1 MAPVRLGVLIAW
13 ILAGCGLA
21 GCGGGAA
28 EATTKSAAAP
38 APSSSARR
46 PDGIVIDLPS
56 ALPRA
61 SDRADGR
68 GVVTL
73 REPLS
78 RDALVAV
85 VRAYTQ
91 GFLKEDPSALQALLA
106 QDAVFLAPPQT
117 PGVSSSIMEVW
128 GNRLRSFD
136 YTRLAGAEIFRADK
150 IEILTFEDTKD
161 VRPGSMR
168 PEDVF
173 VIVPIQTPRVG
184 TDALFP
190 ERISMLLRREKGRY
204 VIAAVAEDFTP

>member
-1 MAPVRLGVLIAW
+1 M
-13 ILAGCGLA
+13 
-21 GCGGGAA
+21 
-28 EATTKSAAAP
+28 
-38 APSSSARR
+38 
-46 PDGIVIDLPS
+46 IDLPS

-91 GFLKEDPSALQALLA
+91 GFLKEDAGALQALLA
-106 QDAVFLAPPQT
+106 PDAMFLSPAQT
-117 PGVSSSIMEVW
+117 PGVSSNIMEVW

-136 YTRLAGAEIFRADK
+136 YTKLAGAEIFRADK
-150 IEILTFEDTKD
+150 IEVLTFEDTKD
-161 VRPGSMR
+161 VRTSSMR

-190 ERISMLLRREKGRY
+190 ERVSMLLRRDKGRY

>member
-1 MAPVRLGVLIAW
+1 M
-13 ILAGCGLA
+13 
-21 GCGGGAA
+21 
-28 EATTKSAAAP
+28 
-38 APSSSARR
+38 
-46 PDGIVIDLPS
+46 IDLPS

-61 SDRADGR
+61 ADRADGR

-91 GFLKEDPSALQALLA
+91 GFLKEDPGALSALLA
-106 QDAVFLAPPQT
+106 PDAMFLTPPQT
-117 PGVSSSIMEVW
+117 PGVSSNIMEVW

-136 YTRLAGAEIFRADK
+136 YQKLSGAEIFRADK
-150 IEILTFEDTKD
+150 IEVLTFEDTKD
-161 VRPGSMR
+161 VRPASMR

-190 ERISMLLRREKGRY
+190 ERVSMLLRREKGRY